1 MNLTQKPVVI
11 VGELLPQERA
21 AVLKFLF
28 TLNAPVYAEAL
39 SGLRGH
45 RKLAQLE
52 LRSSDK
58 ILSRSGFDGVIRI
71 GGVPTTSF
79 WRQLEEKY
87 QQLPVMSFTR
97 SANAGLVRKSEHVQG
112 NLQELLKINSPQ
124 DVVTLHSD
132 YREVF
137 AQDQRQYEKLRQL
150 FKQFP
155 RSEPGLLFQLQ
166 NFIAANDSL
175 YLGNSL
181 PIREWDLISES
192 SPQHIFAN
200 RGMNGIDGQL
210 STFFGC
216 AEASEAAWGIF
227 GDLTTLYDLSAG
239 WLAQKRPDLKFRLVV
254 INNGGG
260 KIFSRMFGKAAYENQ
275 HQLQFADWAK
285 MWSFS
290 YQSWQEIP
298 AQPELAQQQVIEL
311 QPDAE
316 QTEKFWQAY
325 DESWRK

>member
-1 MNLTQKPVVI
+1 MKFTQKPVVI

-21 AVLKFLF
+21 AVVKFLF
-28 TLNAPVYAEAL
+28 TLNAPIYAEAL
-39 SGLRGH
+39 SGLRGN

-58 ILSRSGFDGVIRI
+58 ILSHGDFDGVIRI

-79 WRQLEEKY
+79 WRQLEEKFA
-87 QQLPVMSFTR
+87 QLPVFSFTR
-97 SANAGLVRKSEHVQG
+97 SASAGIARPSQHIQG
-112 NLQELLKINSPQ
+112 DLNELLKINSPQ
-124 DVVTLHSD
+124 DVLTLRTD

-137 AQDQRQYEKLRQL
+137 AQDQIQYEKLRQL

-166 NFIAANDSL
+166 HFIAANDSL

-181 PIREWDLISES
+181 PIREWDLISEKS
-192 SPQHIFAN
+192 QPHTFAN

-216 AEASEAAWGIF
+216 VEATETAWGIF
-227 GDLTTLYDLSAG
+227 GDLTTLYDLSSG
-239 WLAQKRPDLKFRLVV
+239 WLAQKRPELQFRLVV

-260 KIFSRMFGKAAYENQ
+260 KIFSRVFGGAPYENQ

-285 MWSFS
+285 MWNFS
-290 YQSWQEIP
+290 YQAWQEIP
-298 AQPELAQQQVIEL
+298 VQPELAQQQVIEL
-311 QPDAE
+311 QPNAQ
-316 QTEKFWQAY
+316 QTEQFWNAY